1 MKMAGWYRVVED
13 EDGWLVEGIQMK
25 MAGWYR
31 VFEDEDGWLV
41 EGDLSCFHVETTVLP
56 DIITLHYRDYP
67 SPSALHC

>member
-1 MKMAGWYRVVED
+1 
-13 EDGWLVEGIQMK
+13 MK